1 LNSAYVPYSDRR
13 KKDKEK
19 IVGTICDFAFQV
31 MAEQI
36 PCKNHF
42 LKRYKVL
49 DFEKLESKKL
59 CETISPKGDLA
70 EFAEANNLT
79 ENETVKYLIALV
91 EFVIDQE
98 EEELLGKK
106 SSNKSKQRIYKI
118 KGLKIDRVEHR
129 SLKDGYD
136 EKLKDIYFSLS
147 DNECRESLLHKEF
160 ESVNNLIE
168 KDNAYD
174 FKELTKDTDEK
185 F

>member
-1 LNSAYVPYSDRR
+1 
-13 KKDKEK
+13 
-19 IVGTICDFAFQV
+19 

-59 CETISPKGDLA
+59 CETISPKGNLA

-98 EEELLGKK
+98 EEELLEKNLLTNQ
-106 SSNKSKQRIYKI
+106 SNVFTKSK
-118 KGLKIDRVEHR
+118 G
-129 SLKDGYD
+129 
-136 EKLKDIYFSLS
+136 
-147 DNECRESLLHKEF
+147 
-160 ESVNNLIE
+160 
-168 KDNAYD
+168 
-174 FKELTKDTDEK
+174 
-185 F
+185 